1 MLLIY
6 PEHENEDIANWAR
19 HKKHEVIASGLNKFC
34 SHMDLDTYE
43 DIRNNT
49 NAAEQTANKSYSMGK
64 KQNLLP
70 AIQQY
75 VF

>member
-1 MLLIY
+1 
-6 PEHENEDIANWAR
+6 
-19 HKKHEVIASGLNKFC
+19 
-34 SHMDLDTYE
+34 MDLDTYE
-43 DIRNNT
+43 DIRSNT

-64 KQNLLP
+64 RQNLLP

>member
-1 MLLIY
+1 MFITCL
-6 PEHENEDIANWAR
+6 ENENEDVANWAR

-34 SHMDLDTYE
+34 SLMNLDTYE

-70 AIQQY
+70 AIQQ
-75 VF
+75 